1 MKRNLFL
8 LILVCLVG
16 GILVVRGKLSAERQA
31 TTPIQSLAEGEPAA
45 GFARADG
52 SHGWEFPR
60 DFGAHPNYQTEWWY
74 YTGNLESESG
84 RRFGYQLTFFR
95 RGLVPSQEF
104 APRGSR
110 WAANQVY
117 MGHFALSDIQAGEH
131 FFFERFSRGSA
142 DLAGVQVDPYQVWLE
157 NWQVVQTSEGKYQL
171 QAAQGGIQIDLA
183 LLDLKGPILNG
194 QEGFSLKGSGEG
206 NASYYFSQTRLATQ
220 GTVGISGEEFLVSG
234 LSWMDHEFST
244 SALSPGQVGWDWFSL
259 QLSDGSDLMV
269 FQIRRSDGSID
280 PFSSGTL
287 VTPDGEAYH
296 LSEGQFKI
304 QVVNTWHS
312 PHSDAQYPASWV
324 LEVPSIGLILEIEPY
339 MDDQEVNAAYVYWEG
354 AVGFEGTYG
363 DKLVQGSGYVEMT
376 GYATSMEGEF

>member
-1 MKRNLFL
+1 
-8 LILVCLVG
+8 
-16 GILVVRGKLSAERQA
+16 
-31 TTPIQSLAEGEPAA
+31 
-45 GFARADG
+45 
-52 SHGWEFPR
+52 
-60 DFGAHPNYQTEWWY
+60 
-74 YTGNLESESG
+74 
-84 RRFGYQLTFFR
+84 
-95 RGLVPSQEF
+95 
-104 APRGSR
+104 
-110 WAANQVY
+110 

-157 NWQVVQTSEGKYQL
+157 NWQVVQTSEGNYQL

-296 LSEGQFKI
+296 ISEGQFKI

-312 PHSDAQYPASWV
+312 PNSDAQYPASWV

-354 AVGFEGTYG
+354 AVEFEGTYG